1 MAFFEAAYAASDR
14 PTRLIDADPDLFNG
28 VDDSKAHGAVYG
40 LTVAV
45 VRVPAGPWPV
55 TRDGED
61 ARLGLLVLEGLLA
74 RTLTVAGQRRA
85 ELIGPGDI
93 VRPWDRGDEMA
104 SVTFDVAWD
113 VLQPTRL
120 ARLDAEFLC
129 RACQLPGV
137 VSELMLRAD
146 RRSQRLALQ
155 LAIADVRRVDER
167 LLALFGHFGDRWGRV
182 TPAGIHVPVLLTHD
196 RIAQLVGAQRPTVTT
211 ALNDL
216 HRRGRL
222 VKRPD
227 RTWLIAASNHS

>member
-74 RTLTVAGQRRA
+74 
-85 ELIGPGDI
+85 
-93 VRPWDRGDEMA
+93 
-104 SVTFDVAWD
+104 
-113 VLQPTRL
+113 
-120 ARLDAEFLC
+120 
-129 RACQLPGV
+129 
-137 VSELMLRAD
+137 
-146 RRSQRLALQ
+146 
-155 LAIADVRRVDER
+155 
-167 LLALFGHFGDRWGRV
+167 LFGHFGDRWGRV